1 MSKQYEV
8 KLTTKFKK
16 QLKIIRKQQDFNYDA
31 LDTVINMLSNNELLP
46 KKYNNHL
53 LNPKSKRYM
62 GMSCTT

>member
-16 QLKIIRKQQDFNYDA
+16 QLKIIRKQQNFNYDA

>member
-16 QLKIIRKQQDFNYDA
+16 QLKIIRKQQNFNYDA

-62 GMSCTT
+62 GMSCAT

>member
-1 MSKQYEV
+1 MSKQYEI

-16 QLKIIRKQQDFNYDA
+16 QLKIIRKQHNFNYDA
-31 LDTVINMLSNNELLP
+31 LDTVINILSNNELLP